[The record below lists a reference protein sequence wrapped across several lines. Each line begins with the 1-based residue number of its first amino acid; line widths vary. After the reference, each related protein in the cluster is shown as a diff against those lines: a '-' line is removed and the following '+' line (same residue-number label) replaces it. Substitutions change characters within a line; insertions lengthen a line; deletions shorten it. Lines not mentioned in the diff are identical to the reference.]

1 MHRQTASRQRSRQ
14 MAPLARAF
22 VRSVGVAAGWMGL
35 VRGLRHVGALGSA
48 DARKALHCGIGP
60 LFCACWRLFPA
71 GAAGAAPSLWAAA
84 IPGGITAYTA
94 AVGLGVVPDRGTVDS
109 MSRHG
114 RRRELLSG
122 PLAYG
127 VCHVLAAAVWW
138 LESPH
143 GVVAIA
149 ALCAGDGLAEVVG
162 RRWGK
167 KSGALPWNADKS
179 WAGSAACAVA
189 SLGASI
195 ALLRWHGLAHPVLP
209 LAAVSLGSTA
219 LESLAWEEWD
229 NVAVFAGAL
238 VLSHLCLR

>member
-1 MHRQTASRQRSRQ
+1 
-14 MAPLARAF
+14 
-22 VRSVGVAAGWMGL
+22 MGL
-35 VRGLRHVGALGSA
+35 SSRPAAWPTPLLPTTNRDSKLSDEEPKVHKRRHRS
-48 DARKALHCGIGP
+48 
-60 LFCACWRLFPA
+60 
-71 GAAGAAPSLWAAA
+71 
-84 IPGGITAYTA
+84 
-94 AVGLGVVPDRGTVDS
+94 
-109 MSRHG
+109 SRHG

-122 PLAYG
+122 PLVYG

-162 RRWGK
+162 RRWAK
-167 KSGALPWNADKS
+167 RSGPLPWNANKS

-209 LAAVSLGSTA
+209 LAAVSLGITA
-219 LESLAWEEWD
+219 LESLSRWGEWD